1 MILSTI
7 QLILLEVRYVLSIF
21 SYSNCLLAPANL
33 VVQPPHALTDFLL
46 YSICRHLRPQLTLID
61 LDQRPLE
68 HFQIR
73 NSYFVQNAL
82 HTNNLAFCHILH
94 SGCKQFHTEKTN
106 TLAQNYSMT
115 KLTLKRETSAF
126 SFLGLIYS
134 YLEISNIIVH
144 RNTQDCT
151 LSHLDTEK
159 WL

>member
-7 QLILLEVRYVLSIF
+7 QSILLEVRYVLSIF
-21 SYSNCLLAPANL
+21 SYSICLLAPANL
-33 VVQPPHALTDFLL
+33 VVQPPHALTNFLL
-46 YSICRHLRPQLTLID
+46 YSICRHLHPQLTLID

-82 HTNNLAFCHILH
+82 HLINLAFCHILR

-106 TLAQNYSMT
+106 TLAQNYSMA

-126 SFLGLIYS
+126 SFLELIYS
-134 YLEISNIIVH
+134 YLDISNIIVH

>member
-7 QLILLEVRYVLSIF
+7 QSILLEVRYILSIF
-21 SYSNCLLAPANL
+21 SYSICLLAPANL

-46 YSICRHLRPQLTLID
+46 YSICRHLHPQLTLID

-82 HTNNLAFCHILH
+82 HPNNLAFCHILR

-115 KLTLKRETSAF
+115 KLTLKRETSTF
-126 SFLGLIYS
+126 SFLRLIYS